1 MAYLQTHQDYKS
13 ALVPRAFWELREGVC
28 VCTGLGVQNLDT
40 KGAPA
45 ASDEVVN
52 AAGEGKVKIDL
63 FSPHS
68 LLRNW
73 EVAA

>member
-1 MAYLQTHQDYKS
+1 M
-13 ALVPRAFWELREGVC
+13 
-28 VCTGLGVQNLDT
+28 CTGLGVQNLDT